1 MLPAAKRGR
10 DLAGPGRRKLA
21 AIEHRLRRMSGG
33 LPGGWHDFS
42 RPAAARRFYFFT
54 HREYHMQPKNAY
66 AQTLS
71 RAHLI
76 DAQQLVV
83 SLQAIQFEL
92 AQLKRDHA
100 ALAELVARLKVAH
113 VRHVTETHAG
123 FSTPLA
129 PAIAAGPARTR
140 PLDRRPRLASAK

>member
-1 MLPAAKRGR
+1 M
-10 DLAGPGRRKLA
+10 D
-21 AIEHRLRRMSGG
+21 
-33 LPGGWHDFS
+33 
-42 RPAAARRFYFFT
+42 
-54 HREYHMQPKNAY
+54 PKNAY
-66 AQTLS
+66 GQTLS
-71 RAHLI
+71 RAQLV
-76 DAQQLVV
+76 DANQLVV

-123 FSTPLA
+123 FSTPLS
-129 PAIAAGPARTR
+129 PTIAAVPVRPR